1 MKKFSSFEKSVTKNW
16 KPEKHGEI
24 AVGRE
29 AMYKGDDVSIVKI
42 DNGIITLKNNN
53 DGKKYKVRFSEFA
66 KNATPFP
73 LKEDAPTNV
82 SGGTGINSPNPNMA
96 NIDAPLSVVKRDKF
110 ANKEVFDVDD
120 CFYTKCIHGKAKYAK
135 YADYVGSDETGEA
148 IRQYGRANPK
158 SSIIVR
164 NKNTQNMMYLR
175 KINEETG
182 EEMESNHRIDEAKIS
197 KRATIR
203 DGENKLDKNIA
214 FHAAWKEIPYGV
226 SFVPASAYDREEFGK
241 STYRARK
248 GEMKEEIIVK
258 LDPKGM
264 KIYFVDGE
272 HYRNTD
278 EVKWQEPTNLTKLVI
293 YNKSVVENDGV
304 PEINE
309 ANSTTKGKYTP
320 DTVRVAGG
328 YMAVV
333 RTKKD
338 DKAGKYL
345 WKSTRYYKTH
355 GDAMAAAKYKVA
367 ILSENGGVD
376 LDESLN
382 ESISFGGAMVGALL
396 AAYGIAAVRG
406 YYEMTRDTYNKL
418 KKSIE
423 DKREIAKREG
433 KGGILTDYS
442 KEINKVV
449 DTLEH
454 IFNKAKIKQ

>member
-182 EEMESNHRIDEAKIS
+182 EE
-197 KRATIR
+197 
-203 DGENKLDKNIA
+203 
-214 FHAAWKEIPYGV
+214 
-226 SFVPASAYDREEFGK
+226 
-241 STYRARK
+241 
-248 GEMKEEIIVK
+248 IV
-258 LDPKGM
+258 
-264 KIYFVDGE
+264 E
-272 HYRNTD
+272 T
-278 EVKWQEPTNLTKLVI
+278 
-293 YNKSVVENDGV
+293 
-304 PEINE
+304 EINE

-376 LDESLN
+376 LDESVNESLHLNEIASWIKATITLADGETGYISSVPKNGLLKNVPIHKGNTAEGGIYRFNSLDNKGNSSIIKIDRDKDSYVFGKIDSDGEYVFSGSERKYKKLTSIAKGLDESLN

>member
-182 EEMESNHRIDEAKIS
+182 EE
-197 KRATIR
+197 
-203 DGENKLDKNIA
+203 
-214 FHAAWKEIPYGV
+214 
-226 SFVPASAYDREEFGK
+226 
-241 STYRARK
+241 
-248 GEMKEEIIVK
+248 IV
-258 LDPKGM
+258 
-264 KIYFVDGE
+264 E
-272 HYRNTD
+272 T
-278 EVKWQEPTNLTKLVI
+278 
-293 YNKSVVENDGV
+293 
-304 PEINE
+304 EINE

-382 ESISFGGAMVGALL
+382 ESISFGGAMVGAVL